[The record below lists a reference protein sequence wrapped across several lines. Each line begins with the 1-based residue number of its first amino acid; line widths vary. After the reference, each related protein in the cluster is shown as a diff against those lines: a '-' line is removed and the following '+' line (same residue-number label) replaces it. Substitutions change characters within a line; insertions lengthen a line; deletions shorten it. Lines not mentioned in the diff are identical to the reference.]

1 MIQQQQKSFKF
12 PKFFIIIFPKGEQ
25 VLVKSKKSWAGLI
38 PYIKY
43 LKDEFEDNYLFIPI
57 RRWEAIKFI
66 LKGYVFDVD
75 K

>member
-1 MIQQQQKSFKF
+1 MNCLIQQQQKSFKF

-43 LKDEFEDNYLFIPI
+43 LKDEFEDKLSKS
-57 RRWEAIKFI
+57 IKTHC
-66 LKGYVFDVD
+66 
-75 K
+75 